1 MGGTLHAG
9 PPSLL
14 LASHRRTGGQEKGE
28 VVTVNQPKWGT
39 SVSAPAS
46 WDAFEPDHL
55 QVSLL
60 RALHLTRQPAPKHK
74 ESLHILCCMR
84 ATQWQSSR
92 TL

>member
-1 MGGTLHAG
+1 MILPAG

-14 LASHRRTGGQEKGE
+14 LTSHRRTGGQEKGE
-28 VVTVNQPKWGT
+28 VVTVGQPKWGT

-60 RALHLTRQPAPKHK
+60 QALQLSRQCAPRHR
-74 ESLHILCCMR
+74 ESLHILRCMQ
-84 ATQWQSSR
+84 AAPWQSSC
-92 TL
+92 TS

>member
-1 MGGTLHAG
+1 MILPAG

-28 VVTVNQPKWGT
+28 VVTVNQPKWGA

-46 WDAFEPDHL
+46 WDAFEPEHL

-60 RALHLTRQPAPKHK
+60 RALHLTRQSASKHQI
-74 ESLHILCCMR
+74 SLHISDACEQPNDQNSC
-84 ATQWQSSR
+84 TS
-92 TL
+92 